1 MAYILLVEDERLI
14 RWGFRRA
21 LESRG
26 HVVDE
31 APNLEQA
38 ELHVRHNRH
47 DILILDVRLPDGNG
61 IDFMVEHRAAL
72 AESMVIVVTASGAI
86 ETAVR
91 AMKAGAI
98 DFLSKPL
105 SEEEMLAA
113 IEQATER
120 LAERNAAE
128 RTRRE
133 GERATERTVVARS
146 PGMTA
151 VLEMA
156 AVVARS
162 PASTVL
168 ITGETGTGKE
178 VIARFIHA
186 RSSRSEAPIL
196 TLNCATLPE
205 HLVESEVFGHEK
217 GAFTDAKGVRKGLF
231 ELADG
236 GTLVLDEVGE
246 LPLPLQAKLLRFL
259 EERSFRRVGGTR
271 EIRVD
276 VRVIALTNRDLE
288 AASRAKEFRADLFYR
303 LNVFPIHIPPL
314 RERLEDIVPLAEH
327 FVGLFGPLGGKSF
340 SGVSG
345 ELAEALMRQPWPGNV
360 RELRNLMER
369 ATILEQGGA
378 VTGRYLRIAPAT
390 EFALPAAPDPFDGEV
405 VPLDQAEFI
414 LVERA
419 VRLAGG
425 NQSKAGRLL
434 GVTRDQVRYR
444 VKRYVE
450 EGRWRLGLPDDEPA
464 A

>member
-1 MAYILLVEDERLI
+1 
-14 RWGFRRA
+14 
-21 LESRG
+21 
-26 HVVDE
+26 
-31 APNLEQA
+31 
-38 ELHVRHNRH
+38 
-47 DILILDVRLPDGNG
+47 
-61 IDFMVEHRAAL
+61 
-72 AESMVIVVTASGAI
+72 
-86 ETAVR
+86 
-91 AMKAGAI
+91 
-98 DFLSKPL
+98 
-105 SEEEMLAA
+105 
-113 IEQATER
+113 
-120 LAERNAAE
+120 
-128 RTRRE
+128 
-133 GERATERTVVARS
+133 
-146 PGMTA
+146 MTA

-156 AVVARS
+156 AVVAGS

-186 RSSRSEAPIL
+186 RSARSEAPIL
-196 TLNCATLPE
+196 TLNCAALPE
-205 HLVESEVFGHEK
+205 HLVESEIFGHEK

-276 VRVIALTNRDLE
+276 VRVVALTNRDLE
-288 AASRAKEFRADLFYR
+288 EAAKAKEFRSDLFFR

-314 RERLEDIVPLAEH
+314 RERPEDIVPLAEH

-340 SGVSG
+340 SGVSR
-345 ELAEALMRQPWPGNV
+345 ELADALLRHPWPGNV
-360 RELRNLMER
+360 RELRNLVER

-378 VTGRYLRIAPAT
+378 VTGRFLQIVPAPEAAPA
-390 EFALPAAPDPFDGEV
+390 ASPDPFGGEI
-405 VPLDQAEFI
+405 VPLDQAEFL

-450 EGRWRLGLPDDEPA
+450 EGRWKLGVPEDEPA